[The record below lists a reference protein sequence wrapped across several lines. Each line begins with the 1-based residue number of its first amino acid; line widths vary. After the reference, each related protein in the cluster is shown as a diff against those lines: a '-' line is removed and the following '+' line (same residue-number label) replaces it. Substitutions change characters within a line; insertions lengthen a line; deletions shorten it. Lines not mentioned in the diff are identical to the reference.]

1 MTSEIMNKTIA
12 FKTGEEAT
20 FARRPQALHQLG
32 VNYRLSDIVIDEQPA
47 LNDDQIF
54 SAAYK
59 PEDATV
65 LRAGDRA
72 PDAPALLRIEA
83 KDINVS
89 GLVGESIALF
99 DVFKPT
105 RHTALVFLAG
115 SSNPAAIQETVKALK
130 NAQGALHILFVL
142 PKDYEAT
149 LNALTSVVR
158 ERDCSAEDTE
168 IVVDTQGYAHTF
180 YPPATQG
187 FPVII
192 VRPDAA
198 VGAVVKGGEGI
209 LRYFKLVFGTEHWH
223 TV

>member
-1 MTSEIMNKTIA
+1 MNKTVA

-32 VNYRLSDIVIDEQPA
+32 VNYRLSDIVVDEQPA

-72 PDAPALLRIEA
+72 PDAPGLSWIEA
-83 KDINVS
+83 KGINVF

-105 RHTALVFLAG
+105 QHTALVFLGG
-115 SSNPAAIQETVKALK
+115 SNNPANIQETVKALK
-130 NAQGALHILFVL
+130 SAPQGALHILFVL
-142 PKDYEAT
+142 LKDYEAT

-158 ERDCSAEDTE
+158 ERDCGAEDTE

-198 VGAVVKGGEGI
+198 VGAVAKGGEGV
-209 LRYFKLVFGTEHWH
+209 LRYFKLVFGTERWH